1 MAKKPNTLHRKKKL
15 EQHTRQKT
23 KGEVMCSTSN
33 TCLLNNMIVNTTDGT
48 VVVYDRYSVMVNQ
61 VMIATWMT

>member
-1 MAKKPNTLHRKKKL
+1 MAKKNNALHRKQKL

-33 TCLLNNMIVNTTDGT
+33 TCLLNTMIVNTTDGT